1 VDARQ
6 LGQALD
12 HARVFFQHVREIT
25 GDAHVFRM
33 GCVPNGVCSEL
44 AQFYI

>member
-25 GDAHVFRM
+25 GDAHDS
-33 GCVPNGVCSEL
+33 N
-44 AQFYI
+44 AT